1 MKFQNIIASLLFG
14 LCGFSA
20 MSQQLVRPVVTGA
33 PFLQIVPDARSGG
46 MGESGVSTLPDAF
59 GQFHNPSKF
68 LFLEEGAQGIGL
80 SYIPRFIGY
89 ANDIFYANAGYYQKL
104 NERSAISGAL
114 TYFNYGNVDVEE
126 QMGDQII
133 NQGSFAPNEFAIE
146 GAYSLKLND
155 RFGMAVTGRYIR
167 SDISDNQF
175 SNSVN
180 YITGQAV
187 SVDVSGYYTSV
198 PLDLHQNRWTLGFN
212 LKNVG
217 SKLRYADSGFDYF
230 LPTYLKIGG
239 GYHIASSESDNLS
252 FYAEAMKFLVPA
264 TDDQFNL
271 PTNSAIGGIFSSFT
285 DAPDGFSEELKEI
298 LFSFGSELK
307 FHENF
312 IIRAGYLTQHK
323 DKGYNNHIT
332 VGAGL
337 SWNHFT
343 ADFAYQSPITSYV
356 VLRQDKVLKLSLTYK
371 FDRQIPTRQVTPL
384 SEETELN

>member
-1 MKFQNIIASLLFG
+1 MKIKNISTIILFG
-14 LCGFSA
+14 LIGFSTLG
-20 MSQQLVRPVVTGA
+20 QQLVRPVVTGA

-46 MGESGVSTLPDAF
+46 MGEIGVSTLPDAYA
-59 GQFHNPSKF
+59 QFHNPAKF

-80 SYIPRFIGY
+80 SYIPQFIGY

-104 NERSAISGAL
+104 NDRSAISGAL
-114 TYFNYGNVDVEE
+114 TYFNYGNVDVES
-126 QMGDQII
+126 QMGDQIL
-133 NQGSFAPNEFAIE
+133 NQGSFSPNEFALE

-175 SNSVN
+175 SSRIN

-212 LKNVG
+212 IKNIG
-217 SKLRYADSGFDYF
+217 SKLKYAESGFEYF

-239 GYHIASSESDNLS
+239 SYHIASLKNDNLS
-252 FYAEAMKFLVPA
+252 FYAEAMKFLVPS
-264 TDDQFNL
+264 TDDQYNL
-271 PTNSAIGGIFSSFT
+271 PTNSSIGGIFSSFT

-312 IIRAGYLTQHK
+312 TLRVGYLTQHK
-323 DKGYNNHIT
+323 DKGYNNHVT

-337 SWNHFT
+337 NWNQFT

-356 VLRQDKVLKLSLTYK
+356 VLLEDKVIKLSLTYK
-371 FDRQIPTRQVTPL
+371 FDRQIHTQPVTPL
-384 SEETELN
+384 PEENELN

>member
-1 MKFQNIIASLLFG
+1 MKIKNIIASTLFG
-14 LCGFSA
+14 IFGFSA
-20 MSQQLVRPVVTGA
+20 VSQQLVRPVVTGA
-33 PFLQIVPDARSGG
+33 PFLQIVPDARAGG

-59 GQFHNPSKF
+59 AQFHNPAKF
-68 LFLEEGAQGIGL
+68 LFMEEGAQGIGI

-104 NERSAISGAL
+104 SDRSAISGAL
-114 TYFNYGNVDVEE
+114 SYFNYGNVNVEE

-133 NQGSFAPNEFAIE
+133 NQGSFSPNEFAVE

-155 RFGMAVTGRYIR
+155 RFGMAVTARYIR

-175 SNSVN
+175 SSSIN

-187 SVDVSGYYTSV
+187 GVDVSGYYTSV

-212 LKNVG
+212 LKNIG
-217 SKLRYADSGFDYF
+217 SKIKYAENGLDYF

-239 GYHIASSESDNLS
+239 GYHIASLNNDNLS
-252 FYAEAMKFLVPA
+252 FYAEAMKFLVPS
-264 TDDQFNL
+264 TDNQFNL
-271 PTNSAIGGIFSSFT
+271 PTNSSIGGIFSSFT
-285 DAPDGFSEELKEI
+285 DAQDGFSEELKEI

-312 IIRAGYLTQHK
+312 TLRAGYLTQHR

-337 SWNHFT
+337 NWNQFT

-356 VLRQDKVLKLSLTYK
+356 VLREDKVLKLSLTYK
-371 FDRQIPTRQVTPL
+371 FDRQMDTRQNNPVPP
-384 SEETELN
+384 ENDLN

>member
-1 MKFQNIIASLLFG
+1 MKIKNIIASTLFG
-14 LCGFSA
+14 LIGFTA
-20 MSQQLVRPVVTGA
+20 LSQQLVRPVVTGA
-33 PFLQIVPDARSGG
+33 PFLQIVPDARAGG
-46 MGESGVSTLPDAF
+46 LGESGVSTLPDAF
-59 GQFHNPSKF
+59 AQFHNPAKF
-68 LFLEEGAQGIGL
+68 LFLEEGAQGIGI

-104 NERSAISGAL
+104 SNRAAISGAL
-114 TYFNYGNVDVEE
+114 TYFNYGNVNIEE

-133 NQGSFAPNEFAIE
+133 NQGSFSPNEFAVE

-155 RFGMAVTGRYIR
+155 RFGMAVTARYIR

-175 SNSVN
+175 SSSIN

-187 SVDVSGYYTSV
+187 GVDVSGYYTSV

-212 LKNVG
+212 LKNIG
-217 SKLRYADSGFDYF
+217 SKIKYAENGLDYF

-239 GYHIASSESDNLS
+239 GYHIASLNNDNLS
-252 FYAEAMKFLVPA
+252 FYAEAMKFLVPS
-264 TDDQFNL
+264 TDNQFNL
-271 PTNSAIGGIFSSFT
+271 PTNSSIGGIFSSFT
-285 DAPDGFSEELKEI
+285 DAQDGFSEELKEI

-312 IIRAGYLTQHK
+312 TLRAGYLTQHR

-337 SWNHFT
+337 NWNQFT

-356 VLRQDKVLKLSLTYK
+356 VLREDKVLKLSLTYK
-371 FDRQIPTRQVTPL
+371 FDRQMDTRQNNPVPP
-384 SEETELN
+384 ENDLN